1 MCQLVRCIDVTTT
14 LSEDTLKRAAP
25 SLIRQEIRSISLD
38 DIISGGSVSNNEKM
52 QGPQLGN
59 SSAQMSPPPLK
70 DRRESGSFPDINSSN
85 DAAFSIGGVLV
96 EIF

>member
-1 MCQLVRCIDVTTT
+1 
-14 LSEDTLKRAAP
+14 
-25 SLIRQEIRSISLD
+25 
-38 DIISGGSVSNNEKM
+38 M

-85 DAAFSIGGVLV
+85 DAAFSIGG
-96 EIF
+96 